1 MKNHKS
7 SYLLRIYIL
16 VLSVYAL
23 DGSTLTAATDTLY
36 VNANTASP
44 GDGSSWSTAFD
55 DLQDAIDMSNTNGG
69 GLHIWV
75 AEGTYHPTL
84 AVDTDG
90 MNGAEPK
97 ERTFYITQP
106 VEVYGGFTSGQTM
119 LSQRDSLGGR
129 TILTGALSGS
139 STDTAY
145 HVVTLVANTIASDW
159 RLDGLTIRDGRATGT
174 AISHISGA
182 GIYVPYRQA
191 RIFTPV
197 IQNCVIT
204 NNIVKGHGGGIY
216 ASVFDNATSASSESS
231 PIIKSCVISDNM
243 ANLGAGIYLFS
254 DADVSLGMATAIT
267 SPTILNSVLFNNGAT
282 SNGGGVYIM
291 ANASAVDLANAN
303 AVASCNPTIASSTFY
318 NNMAT
323 SGGGMFLNSS
333 ASAANVFGVAT
344 ADEITNPSIYNTI
357 LWGNT
362 AYSLSNGLDI
372 SKNNSNNSHPN
383 GAISH
388 STLSFELSVNGTISY
403 TDTLLQD
410 PMFMSTLSGAD
421 GLRLQSTSPAIN
433 KGDNT
438 QATEISLDLLGN
450 PRVRQDTVDMGAY
463 EGISCAVPDTLYVNV
478 DNANPTAPVDGSSWA
493 SALTNLQEAIDISNA
508 CAGNK
513 EIWVAKGTYRTTFVY
528 DLDNNGIIED
538 RERTFYITHPVQ
550 IYGGFEGDELE
561 RSERDSLGQETIL
574 TAAHPDRDTAFHVMF
589 MTADS
594 ITSDWILDGLRIE
607 DGLAFSSSITNRF
620 GGGLYA
626 RSTSGDMKPTIKNC
640 SFSNNTAQ
648 QGGGIYFQTNNT
660 AIQELTSPQ
669 LINCTF
675 TENSAGQGG
684 GVLFN
689 GNTIHPKFYNCNFSE
704 NSAANG
710 GGISSNGTINK
721 SYFSNCNFTDNTA
734 LISEGGGIHVSGGND
749 DSQELINCV
758 FTNNSASR
766 GGGLFSSS
774 FSSSPQVVNSTFS
787 GNSAVNGGGIYVVGH
802 TTSHPQLTNCIFWEN
817 EVTGASIEG
826 PDIWLNRS
834 DNAKISHSIVTE
846 AGLHVEDASGTIDTM
861 TVFLQ
866 DDPMFAN
873 AMSNDLRLL
882 PNSPAMNAGINDSIP
897 DGISSDLDGN
907 PRIRYGTVDM
917 GAYEG
922 VPCISSDTLY
932 VDIDNTTPAVPADG
946 SSWTAALTDLQEAID
961 ISNACEGGKEIWVA
975 KGTYH
980 PTFVND
986 LNADGDREDRERT
999 FYITHPAQ
1007 IYGGF
1012 EGDEL
1017 ERHERDSLGQETI
1030 LTAAQSG
1037 RDTAYHVM
1045 FMKADSITSDWVID
1059 GLRIKDGRAFGN
1071 SPTNQQ
1077 GGGLFTESLLEAMN
1091 LTIKNSFFENNLT
1104 LENGG
1109 GIYVRSKTSA
1119 QPYISRC
1126 NFSNNSASRGGGI
1139 YIEASK
1145 AIPNFSDC
1153 IFYSNSADISGGG
1166 VYADRYTTQPVFN
1179 NCSFENNTAGS
1190 SGGGIYSR
1198 GEGSSSPELTSCRF
1212 TNNSSNTGGAVWASA
1227 ESFSKPKLTNCTM
1240 TNNLADEDGGAIY
1253 ISAGDVI
1260 PHLTNSTIVNN
1271 VANRNGGGI
1280 FIRSWSETSPQ
1291 VTNCILWNNSA
1302 AGQSSLGTDIYLN
1315 TSNNSKI
1322 SHSIVTSGGIYIDDG
1337 SAIDT
1342 MTVFLHDDPMLIDTM
1357 NNDLRLLP
1365 TSPAINAGI
1374 NDSIPDGITTDLDGN
1389 PRVRFGTVDIGAY
1402 EGVPCISSDTLFV
1415 NIDNI
1420 TSAAPYDGSS
1430 WASALSDLQEA
1441 INISNTCEGGKEIWV
1456 AKGTYHPTF
1465 VNDLD
1470 NNGTWE
1476 ESERTFYITH
1486 PVQIYGGFDGNE
1498 IEREERDSLSNQ
1510 TILSGASP
1518 NMDTAYH
1525 VMFMSA
1531 DSITRDWVID
1541 GVMITDGRAEGLYL
1555 NRLGGGL
1562 YARSYGGD
1570 MKAIIKNVSITNNS
1584 AYSAGGGIH
1593 TRSAGATSPI
1603 LTNCTFTNNSAFF
1616 DAGNFVVGRGGGI
1629 LISGITSNPLFS
1641 NCTFTNNYVG
1651 LEGGAV
1657 SVSGSSVTHPELI
1670 SCSFMNNSSEG
1681 LTSFSQGGA
1690 LFVAGSTSITEL
1702 TKCNF
1707 TNNSA
1712 FLGGGLFARG
1722 DSTTAE
1728 LNNCTFSKN
1737 SATLGGG
1744 IYAFGDS
1751 LCRPEL
1757 RNCTISNNSASDA
1770 GGGIYVVGDMMVSPQ
1785 VTNSIFWGNQST
1797 GTSSEGPD
1805 IWLNRSDNAKISH
1818 SIVTEAGLYVDLAG
1832 GTIDTMTVYLH
1843 DDPMLVD
1850 TMNNDLRLLP
1860 NSPAINAGI
1869 NDSIP
1874 DGITTDLDG
1883 NPRIMQGIVD
1893 MGAYEVLSCA
1903 VPDRLYVNGSNS
1915 NPAAPFDGSSW
1926 ASAFTDLQEA
1936 LDLANACEDSKEI
1949 WVAKGTYHPTFV
1961 NDLDNNGTWEESERT
1976 FYITHPVQIYGGFD
1990 GNEVEREDRDSL
2002 SHETILTGASSIM
2015 DTAYHVMF
2023 MSADS
2028 ITCDWVIDGV
2038 MITHGRAKGS
2048 NVHGRGGGLYANSN
2062 DGDMKAIIK
2071 NVSLTNN
2078 SAYDAGGGIQAIS
2091 AGTTSPILS
2100 NCTFT
2105 NNSAFQDQGDFVFG
2119 TGGAISI
2126 FGISSNPLF
2135 TNCTFTNNYAGII
2148 GGAVEVNV
2156 TTTTHPKLAYCSF
2169 TNNSCIVDMQSSG
2182 SSEGGALFLNGPTLI
2197 AELTHCNFT
2206 NNNAYLGGGFF
2217 ARGVSTTAELNNCT
2231 FSKNSA
2237 TLGGGIYAFGD
2248 SLCRPELRN
2257 CTLSNNSASDAGGGI
2272 FVSSNMMVS
2281 PQVTNSIFWGNQSTG
2296 TSSEGPDIWLNR
2308 SDNAKI
2314 SHSIVTEA
2322 GLYVDLAGGTIDTTT
2337 VYLHDDPM
2345 LIDTMNNDLR
2355 LLPNSPAINA
2365 GINDSIPDGIT
2376 TDLDGLDRINC
2387 DIVDMGAYEF
2397 QRPLELVCVDPIT
2410 VNTDM
2415 GTCTILKTNPIFT
2428 PPSANCGITSVVNDM
2443 PDELPV
2449 GLNTVTWTITDTDG
2463 RQASCTQEVT
2473 VVDNQAPTISSCPED
2488 VMVNTDNGSC
2498 TASGLSL
2505 GMPSTSDNC
2514 MVESITNNAPQDG
2527 IYNIGETMVRW
2538 IITDAAGLKDT
2549 CFQKVTVV
2557 DNQAPTITCAPDTT
2571 ITTATNVVLD
2581 SPTISDNCTSE
2592 LTLENNAPTVFVAP
2606 ITTVTW
2612 TVTDVA
2618 GNMNT
2623 CDQLVTLDTTDP
2635 CEEDI
2640 TIDQSPGGRIMYST
2654 DMNIFL
2660 NLQATQ
2666 IDTLLLSHGVSTQAT
2681 PGFQIDKG
2689 GILEIRDD
2697 GCSE

>member
-1 MKNHKS
+1 M
-7 SYLLRIYIL
+7 
-16 VLSVYAL
+16 LS
-23 DGSTLTAATDTLY
+23 AATDTLY
-36 VNANTASP
+36 VNANNTSP
-44 GDGSSWSTAFD
+44 GDGSSWSNAFD
-55 DLQDAIDMSNTNGG
+55 DLQDAIDISNANGG

-75 AEGTYHPTL
+75 AAGTYHPTF

-90 MNGAEPK
+90 MNGAEPR

-119 LSQRDSLGGR
+119 LSQRDSLGGT

-139 STDTAY
+139 GTDTAY
-145 HVVTLVANTIASDW
+145 HVVTLVADAIGSDW
-159 RLDGLTIRDGRATGT
+159 RLDGLTIRDGRATAT

-204 NNIVKGHGGGIY
+204 NNIAKGNGGGIY
-216 ASVFDNATSASSESS
+216 ASVYHNTFTASSENR
-231 PIIKSCVISDNM
+231 PTIISCSISDNM

-254 DADVSLGMATAIT
+254 DAVSSFNASAVS
-267 SPTILNSVLFNNGAT
+267 SPIIANSVLFHNIST
-282 SNGGGVYIM
+282 DEGGGVYNM
-291 ANASAVDLANAN
+291 AKASAQAATIGTVNAN
-303 AVASCNPTIASSTFY
+303 AVSSPTIINSTLY
-318 NNMAT
+318 KNTAI

-333 ASAANVFGVAT
+333 AIATTPFGVAT

-383 GAISH
+383 GTISH

-403 TDTLLQD
+403 TDTLVQD

-433 KGDNT
+433 KGDNA
-438 QATEISLDLLGN
+438 QATEISHDLLGN

-463 EGISCAVPDTLYVNV
+463 EGLSCAVPDTLYVNV
-478 DNANPTAPVDGSSWA
+478 NNVNPTAPADGSSWA
-493 SALTNLQEAIDISNA
+493 SALTDLQEAIDISNA

-528 DLDNNGIIED
+528 DLDNNGIVED
-538 RERTFYITHPVQ
+538 LERTFYITHPLQ
-550 IYGGFEGDELE
+550 IYGGFDGNEVE
-561 RSERDSLGQETIL
+561 RHERDSLGQETIL
-574 TAAHPDRDTAFHVMF
+574 TAAQSGLDTAYHVMF

-594 ITSDWILDGLRIE
+594 ITSDWVIDGLQIE
-607 DGLAFSSSITNRF
+607 YGRARSNSITNRF

-626 RSTSGDMKPTIKNC
+626 RSTIGDMKPTIKNC
-640 SFSNNTAQ
+640 SFTNNDAQ

-660 AIQELTSPQ
+660 ANQELTSPQ

-684 GVLFN
+684 GVLFS
-689 GNTIHPKFYNCNFSE
+689 GNTIHSNFSNCNFSE

-710 GGISSNGTINK
+710 GGISSKGTINK

-734 LISEGGGIHVSGGND
+734 SISGGGIHVSGGND
-749 DSQELINCV
+749 NNQELINCV
-758 FTNNSASR
+758 FINNSASR

-774 FSSSPQVVNSTFS
+774 FSSSPQVVNTTFS

-826 PDIWLNRS
+826 PDIWINRS

-861 TVFLQ
+861 TVFLH

-897 DGISSDLDGN
+897 DGISTDLDGN
-907 PRIRYGTVDM
+907 PRIRFGTVDM

-961 ISNACEGGKEIWVA
+961 ISNACEGGKEIWIA

-986 LNADGDREDRERT
+986 LNGDGDREDRERT
-999 FYITHPAQ
+999 FYITHPVQ

-1017 ERHERDSLGQETI
+1017 ERHERDSLGQRTI

-1071 SPTNQQ
+1071 TPTNQQ

-1104 LENGG
+1104 LKNGG
-1109 GIYVRSKTSA
+1109 GIYIWSKTSA

-1126 NFSNNSASRGGGI
+1126 NFSNNSANRGGGI

-1166 VYADRYTTQPVFN
+1166 VYVGRSTPQPLFN
-1179 NCSFENNTAGS
+1179 NCSFENNTAGF
-1190 SGGGIYSR
+1190 SGGGIYS
-1198 GEGSSSPELTSCRF
+1198 EGQYLSSPELTSCRF
-1212 TNNSSNTGGAVWASA
+1212 TNNSSKTGGAVWVSA

-1240 TNNLADEDGGAIY
+1240 TKNLADEDGGAIY
-1253 ISAGDVI
+1253 VSAGDVI

-1342 MTVFLHDDPMLIDTM
+1342 MTVYLHDDPMLVDTM

-1374 NDSIPDGITTDLDGN
+1374 NDSIPDSITTDLLGN
-1389 PRVRFGTVDIGAY
+1389 PRVRQNIVDVGAY
-1402 EGVPCISSDTLFV
+1402 EGISCAVPDTLYV
-1415 NIDNI
+1415 NVNN
-1420 TSAAPYDGSS
+1420 TNPAAPADGSS
-1430 WASALSDLQEA
+1430 WASALTNLQEA
-1441 INISNTCEGGKEIWV
+1441 IDLSNACGGGKEIWL
-1456 AKGTYHPTF
+1456 AKGTYRPTF

-1470 NNGTWE
+1470 EDGIVE
-1476 ESERTFYITH
+1476 DQERTFYITH

-1498 IEREERDSLSNQ
+1498 IERSERDSLSEETTLTAAHPDKN
-1510 TILSGASP
+1510 
-1518 NMDTAYH
+1518 TAYH
-1525 VMFMSA
+1525 VMFMIA
-1531 DSITRDWVID
+1531 DSITSDWIID
-1541 GVMITDGRAEGLYL
+1541 GLIITEGRALGSDLIVS
-1555 NRLGGGL
+1555 RGGGL
-1562 YARSYGGD
+1562 YAQSTIGD
-1570 MKAIIKNVSITNNS
+1570 MQATIKNCSFINN
-1584 AYSAGGGIH
+1584 AAFEGGGIYFQ
-1593 TRSAGATSPI
+1593 TNNKANQELTSPQLI
-1603 LTNCTFTNNSAFF
+1603 NCTFTDNFGGVGGGISFKGNTISPQLSHSNFYENSAFNGGGISINGSISKPHLSYCNFVDNEASGSGGGIYARVSNIDSSHMINCSFSNNTADNGGGVYMNSRLTAIPQLTNCTFTNNSA
-1616 DAGNFVVGRGGGI
+1616 
-1629 LISGITSNPLFS
+1629 
-1641 NCTFTNNYVG
+1641 
-1651 LEGGAV
+1651 
-1657 SVSGSSVTHPELI
+1657 
-1670 SCSFMNNSSEG
+1670 
-1681 LTSFSQGGA
+1681 
-1690 LFVAGSTSITEL
+1690 
-1702 TKCNF
+1702 
-1707 TNNSA
+1707 
-1712 FLGGGLFARG
+1712 
-1722 DSTTAE
+1722 
-1728 LNNCTFSKN
+1728 
-1737 SATLGGG
+1737 AT
-1744 IYAFGDS
+1744 
-1751 LCRPEL
+1751 
-1757 RNCTISNNSASDA
+1757 A
-1770 GGGIYVVGDMMVSPQ
+1770 GGGIYTRASEGHPLIVGQIPDPDDSIMDPVIKSCIFSNNSAQTGGGIYINGTGTVNATGTNCMITNNSAQTGGGVFIIGTGTVNATGTNCTITNNSADRGGGVFVSNFSVTVITFPRSTNINANSEGGIFDSSSGTNLKI
-1785 VTNSIFWGNQST
+1785 TNSIIWANQT
-1797 GTSSEGPD
+1797 IDASSEGPD
-1805 IWLNRSDNAKISH
+1805 IWINRSANSKISH
-1818 SIVTEAGLYVDLAG
+1818 SIVTFG
-1832 GTIDTMTVYLH
+1832 GIHIDDGSAIDTMTVFLH

-1850 TMNNDLRLLP
+1850 
-1860 NSPAINAGI
+1860 S
-1869 NDSIP
+1869 
-1874 DGITTDLDG
+1874 
-1883 NPRIMQGIVD
+1883 
-1893 MGAYEVLSCA
+1893 
-1903 VPDRLYVNGSNS
+1903 
-1915 NPAAPFDGSSW
+1915 
-1926 ASAFTDLQEA
+1926 
-1936 LDLANACEDSKEI
+1936 
-1949 WVAKGTYHPTFV
+1949 
-1961 NDLDNNGTWEESERT
+1961 
-1976 FYITHPVQIYGGFD
+1976 
-1990 GNEVEREDRDSL
+1990 
-2002 SHETILTGASSIM
+2002 
-2015 DTAYHVMF
+2015 
-2023 MSADS
+2023 
-2028 ITCDWVIDGV
+2028 
-2038 MITHGRAKGS
+2038 
-2048 NVHGRGGGLYANSN
+2048 
-2062 DGDMKAIIK
+2062 
-2071 NVSLTNN
+2071 
-2078 SAYDAGGGIQAIS
+2078 
-2091 AGTTSPILS
+2091 
-2100 NCTFT
+2100 
-2105 NNSAFQDQGDFVFG
+2105 
-2119 TGGAISI
+2119 
-2126 FGISSNPLF
+2126 
-2135 TNCTFTNNYAGII
+2135 
-2148 GGAVEVNV
+2148 
-2156 TTTTHPKLAYCSF
+2156 
-2169 TNNSCIVDMQSSG
+2169 
-2182 SSEGGALFLNGPTLI
+2182 
-2197 AELTHCNFT
+2197 
-2206 NNNAYLGGGFF
+2206 
-2217 ARGVSTTAELNNCT
+2217 
-2231 FSKNSA
+2231 
-2237 TLGGGIYAFGD
+2237 
-2248 SLCRPELRN
+2248 
-2257 CTLSNNSASDAGGGI
+2257 
-2272 FVSSNMMVS
+2272 
-2281 PQVTNSIFWGNQSTG
+2281 
-2296 TSSEGPDIWLNR
+2296 
-2308 SDNAKI
+2308 
-2314 SHSIVTEA
+2314 
-2322 GLYVDLAGGTIDTTT
+2322 
-2337 VYLHDDPM
+2337 
-2345 LIDTMNNDLR
+2345 MNNDLR

-2397 QRPLELVCVDPIT
+2397 QRPLELVCAGPIT

-2428 PPSANCGITSVVNDM
+2428 PPTANCGIASVENDM
-2443 PDELPV
+2443 PDELAL
-2449 GLNTVTWTITDTDG
+2449 GTTTVTWTVTDTDG
-2463 RQASCTQEVT
+2463 RQASCMQEVT
-2473 VVDNQAPTISSCPED
+2473 VVDNQAPTITCLADLTIDADAGSCMASGITLGMPSASD
-2488 VMVNTDNGSC
+2488 NCMVESITNDAPQDGIYNIGETMVRWIVTDAAGLKDTCFQKVTVVDNQAPTITCLADLTIDADAGSC
-2498 TASGLSL
+2498 TASGITL
-2505 GMPSTSDNC
+2505 GMPSASDNCMVESITNNAPQDGIYNTGETMVRWIVADVAGLKDTCFQKVTVVDNQAPTITCAADLTIDADAGSCTASGITLGMPSASDNC

-2527 IYNIGETMVRW
+2527 IYNIGEKMVRWIVTDAAGLKDTCFQKVTVVDNQAPTITCLADLTIDADAGSCMASGIALGMPNASDNCMVESITNNVPQDGIYNIGETMVRW
-2538 IITDAAGLKDT
+2538 IVTDAAGLKDT

-2571 ITTATNVVLD
+2571 ITTTTNIVLN
-2581 SPTISDNCTSE
+2581 SPAISDNCTGE
-2592 LTLENNAPTVFVAP
+2592 LTLENNAPTVFVAA

-2623 CDQLVTLDTTDP
+2623 CDQLVTLDATDP

-2640 TIDQSPGGRIMYST
+2640 IIDQSPGGKIIYST

-2660 NLQATQ
+2660 NLLVAPA
-2666 IDTLLLSHGVSTQAT
+2666 DTLLLSHGVSTQAN
-2681 PGFQIDKG
+2681 PGFQVDSG
-2689 GILEIRDD
+2689 GILEIRND
-2697 GCSE
+2697 GCID